1 MKGSSVTFNQRP
13 SEVMLLTEHAES
25 THKREIGLF
34 LTRGSLSIDRM
45 PFNGEPHFD
54 ISMSQKNILS
64 LNSLTNSF
72 LCTVRL
78 RPF

>member
-34 LTRGSLSIDRM
+34 LTRGNLSIDRM
-45 PFNGEPHFD
+45 PFNG
-54 ISMSQKNILS
+54 
-64 LNSLTNSF
+64 
-72 LCTVRL
+72 
-78 RPF
+78 